1 MFAEIFGPDVLI
13 VLVIVALLFGGAKLP
28 QLARSLGSAKS
39 EFEKGQ
45 RGEEDEK
52 GKKAKKDD
60 AGADTK
66 SDVVVVA
73 DNVDIT
79 VEADAPVAKKS
90 E

>member
-45 RGEEDEK
+45 RGEEDDK
-52 GKKAKKDD
+52 GKKAKKDNTETD
-60 AGADTK
+60 L
-66 SDVVVVA
+66 VVVA

-79 VEADAPVAKKS
+79 VDADAPAAKKS

>member
-45 RGEEDEK
+45 RGEEDEPK
-52 GKKAKKDD
+52 AKKAKDD
-60 AGADTK
+60 IPAEDAAADTT
-66 SDVVVVA
+66 A
-73 DNVDIT
+73 
-79 VEADAPVAKKS
+79 AKKS